1 MSLRVTY
8 RMLRASSALVAVTLL
23 APLSLSA
30 QATDEQI
37 LSALRWR
44 NIGPANMGGRIV
56 DIEAV
61 EHDFTVVFLAS
72 ASGGVWKSVNA
83 GTTWQPIFD
92 DYGSASIGD
101 VGLFQPNPDIVW
113 VGTGEANN
121 RNSVAWGDGIYKSVD
136 GGETFEHK
144 GLAETHQIARVVP
157 HLSDPDLVYACAIGH
172 LWGYSGDRGL
182 FKTSDG
188 GEGWTKLAGG
198 LPDDDETGCIDLVM
212 HPTNPEILYAAFYH
226 RLRQPWT
233 FHSGGPNGGIFK
245 SSDGG
250 ATWSKLTNGLPAG
263 ETGRI
268 GLALYRSNPDI
279 VMALVEAE
287 RTNDLAIPGSGV
299 YRSEDAGATWTYVN
313 TYNNRPFYYSQIR
326 INPLNDQRVYL
337 LTTRF
342 MVSEDG
348 GATLR
353 NGSEDQEIHGDFHAM
368 WLDPNDA
375 DRYYIGDDKGPHLT
389 HDHGEHFVFFDNIAI
404 GQYYRIGVDMR
415 DPYYVYGGLQDNGT
429 YGGPS
434 FARDV
439 RGILNDR
446 NWKLHW
452 GDGMDIQV
460 DPTDWRTLYT
470 EAENGSF
477 RRYDVETH
485 RFSGTPPTPRSLTNY
500 EDVVPEE
507 ERQAGREFRYN
518 WSAPLVMSP
527 HDPQTLFL
535 GAQYLFRTTDGGDSW
550 TIISPDLTT
559 NDPEKTLRGQSGGIT
574 PDNTGAE
581 LHCSITSVSQS
592 AITPDVIWVGTDD
605 GNVQVTRD
613 GGTTWTNVR
622 RNIRGVPDGIWLGRL
637 EASHFDVGT
646 AYVTF
651 DGHRSDVFTPWVFK
665 TTDFGRSWTNISGN
679 IPDGQVVHVI
689 REDLRNPNLLFVGTE
704 FGVFVSW
711 SGGDRWAP
719 LKNGFPTVAVQD
731 LVIHPRDNDL
741 VAGTHGRSIWILDD
755 LTPLQQLTG
764 QVAAS
769 DAHLFEQRI
778 ATLWENT
785 SRGGQRGHFWFAGE
799 NPPTVEPTS
808 SLPRARY
815 RNNAAVT
822 YYLGSTTQS
831 GRLEITD
838 EEGGYRHVTG
848 VAGEPGI
855 HRYLWNREFDP
866 DPLTEQQKQVV
877 AAAFERIL
885 ELVSGGFRGRVQR
898 AYQRFQQAETPT
910 AERQATSFLLN
921 LNQFLDTGLTE
932 EEYGMPTAGPGTY
945 RLTLTVEGTSY
956 IGILQIRADPLLK
969 R

>member
-1 MSLRVTY
+1 MLLRVTY

-30 QATDEQI
+30 QATDDQV
-37 LSALRWR
+37 LSAFRWR

-56 DIEAV
+56 DVEAV
-61 EHDFTVVFLAS
+61 ERDFKVVYLAS

-92 DYGSASIGD
+92 DYASASIGD
-101 VGLFQPNPDIVW
+101 IGLFKPDPDIVW

-136 GGETFEHK
+136 GGETFVNM
-144 GLAETHQIARVVP
+144 GLAETHQIARVVTHP
-157 HLSDPDLVYACAIGH
+157 SDPDVVYACAIGH

-182 FKTSDG
+182 FKTVDG
-188 GEGWTKLAGG
+188 GETWGKLGGG
-198 LPDDDETGCIDLVM
+198 LPNDGKTGCTDLVM
-212 HPTNPEILYAAFYH
+212 HPTDPAVLYAAFYH

-245 SSDGG
+245 STDHG
-250 ATWSKLTNGLPAG
+250 ATWTKLTTGLPEG

-268 GLALYRSNPDI
+268 GLAIYRSNPDI

-287 RTNDLAIPGSGV
+287 RTDDLAIPGSGV
-299 YRSEDAGATWTYVN
+299 YRSEDAGASWTYVN

-326 INPLNDQRVYL
+326 INPLDDQRVYV

-348 GATLR
+348 GTTLR
-353 NGSEDQEIHGDFHAM
+353 NGSPDQEIHGDFHAM

-389 HDHGEHFVFFDNIAI
+389 HDHGQHFIFFDNLAI

-434 FARDV
+434 FARDI
-439 RGILNDR
+439 RGILNDY

-485 RFSGTPPTPRSLTNY
+485 RFSGSRPTPRNITNY
-500 EDVVPEE
+500 EDVVPEG
-507 ERQAGREFRYN
+507 ERQAGRELRYN

-535 GAQYLFRTTDGGDSW
+535 GAQYLFKTTDGGDSW

-559 NDPEKTLRGQSGGIT
+559 NDPEKSVRGQSGGIT

-581 LHCSITSVSQS
+581 YHCTITSVSQS
-592 AITPDVIWVGTDD
+592 PITPDVIWVGTDD
-605 GNVQVTRD
+605 GNIQVTRD
-613 GGTTWTNVR
+613 GGKTWTNVR
-622 RNIRGVPDGIWLGRL
+622 RAVRGVPGGIWLGRL

-665 TTDFGRSWTNISGN
+665 TADFGRSWTNIAGD

-689 REDLRNPNLLFVGTE
+689 REDLRNPDLLFVGTE
-704 FGVFVSW
+704 FGVWLSW
-711 SGGDRWAP
+711 TGGERWTP
-719 LKNGFPTVAVQD
+719 LRNGLPTVAVQD
-731 LVIHPRDNDL
+731 LVVHPRDNDL

-755 LTPLQQLTG
+755 ITPLQQLTEE
-764 QVAAS
+764 VMAS
-769 DAHLFEQRI
+769 DAYLFEQRV

-799 NPPTVEPTS
+799 NPPTVEPTT
-808 SLPRARY
+808 SLPRAEY
-815 RNNAAVT
+815 RNTALVT
-822 YYLGSTTQS
+822 YYLAKPPQAATLEIRDRT
-831 GRLEITD
+831 GRLK
-838 EEGGYRHVTG
+838 HVATL
-848 VAGEPGI
+848 ADEPGI
-855 HRYLWNREFDP
+855 HRYRWNLEFDP
-866 DPLTEQQKQVV
+866 EPLTEEQKRRVTAV
-877 AAAFERIL
+877 FEEIL
-885 ELVSGGFRGRVQR
+885 RQLSGGFQQQAER
-898 AYQRFQQAETPT
+898 AYQRFQQAQTP
-910 AERQATSFLLN
+910 AQEREAVRFLLR
-921 LNQFLDTGLTE
+921 LNRFMDTGLTE
-932 EEYGMPTAGPGTY
+932 EEYGIATAGPGSY
-945 RLTLTVEGTSY
+945 GLTLRVDGHTDTRV
-956 IGILQIRADPLLK
+956 LQLRADPML
-969 R
+969 RE